1 MKDEEK
7 VLELMKN
14 NNGILKT
21 KDLYNNQI
29 NTVVLTRL
37 VRKGLLERVA
47 KGLYIDSNKIE
58 DSYYIFQYKCPKAIF
73 SHETALYF
81 HDLTD
86 RTPIEFMVT
95 VPSKYNSRYLKSSE
109 YKFSYIKDELY
120 EIGIVKVR
128 TPYNNE
134 VYCYDIERTICDI
147 IRDKNKIEKYQF
159 MDALKRY
166 SNLKVK
172 DISKLYKYAEKFNI
186 KSEVKK
192 YIEIL
197 N

>member
-29 NTVVLTRL
+29 NTIVLTRL

-47 KGLYIDSNKIE
+47 KGLYIDSSKME

-95 VPSKYNSRYLKSSE
+95 IPSKYNSRYLKSSE

-120 EIGIVKVR
+120 EIGIAKVM

-159 MDALKRY
+159 TDALKRY

>member
-7 VLELMKN
+7 VLEIIKN
-14 NNGILKT
+14 NKGILKT
-21 KDLYNNQI
+21 EDLKKKKI

-37 VRKGLLERVA
+37 VRKGVIERVA
-47 KGLYIDSNKIE
+47 RGLYIDSNSIE
-58 DSYYIFQYKCPKAIF
+58 DSYFILQYKCPKAIF

-81 HDLTD
+81 HDLSD
-86 RTPIEFMVT
+86 RTPIELMVT
-95 VPSKYNSRYLKSSE
+95 VPSKYNSRLLKNPE
-109 YKFSYIKDELY
+109 YRFSYIKEELY
-120 EIGIVKVR
+120 ELGKIKIK
-128 TPYNNE
+128 TPYGNE

-159 MDALKRY
+159 SDALKRY
-166 SNLKVK
+166 ASLKVK

-186 KSEVKK
+186 KAEVKQ
-192 YIEIL
+192 YIEVL

>member
-1 MKDEEK
+1 
-7 VLELMKN
+7 
-14 NNGILKT
+14 
-21 KDLYNNQI
+21 
-29 NTVVLTRL
+29 
-37 VRKGLLERVA
+37 
-47 KGLYIDSNKIE
+47 
-58 DSYYIFQYKCPKAIF
+58 
-73 SHETALYF
+73 
-81 HDLTD
+81 
-86 RTPIEFMVT
+86 MVT
-95 VPSKYNSRYLKSSE
+95 IPSKYNSRYLKSSE

-120 EIGIVKVR
+120 EIGIAKVM

-159 MDALKRY
+159 TDALKRY

>member
-29 NTVVLTRL
+29 NTVILTRL
-37 VRKGLLERVA
+37 VRKELIQRVA
-47 KGLYIDSNKIE
+47 KGLYIDSRKME
-58 DSYYIFQYKCPKAIF
+58 DAYYIFQYKCPKAIF

-120 EIGIVKVR
+120 EIGITKVM
-128 TPYNNE
+128 TPYSNE

-147 IRDKNKIEKYQF
+147 IKNKNKMDAEIFSKALKEYAKSKNKNLSKLTKYARTMNIEK
-159 MDALKRY
+159 
-166 SNLKVK
+166 KV
-172 DISKLYKYAEKFNI
+172 
-186 KSEVKK
+186 SEYMEV
-192 YIEIL
+192 L
-197 N
+197 L

>member
-37 VRKGLLERVA
+37 VRKGLIERVA
-47 KGLYIDSNKIE
+47 KGLYIDSSKME

-120 EIGIVKVR
+120 EIGIAKVR

-159 MDALKRY
+159 TDALKRY

>member
-7 VLELMKN
+7 VLELMNN

-21 KDLYNNQI
+21 KNLYNNQI

-37 VRKGLLERVA
+37 VRKGLIERVA

-86 RTPIEFMVT
+86 RTPIKFMVT
-95 VPSKYNSRYLKSSE
+95 VPSKYNSRYLKSLD

-120 EIGIVKVR
+120 EIGITKVM
-128 TPYNNE
+128 TPYSNE

-172 DISKLYKYAEKFNI
+172 DISKLYKYAEKFKI